1 MYKTFTA
8 ADYQRHMKLSENY
21 TIDGFMIYGTFRTY
35 PYEQFEDSLK
45 RLGVDYKKSKLEHDF
60 FNSVV
65 EFEIGTKKYW
75 LAVAYGGALLS
86 EYLHLACLFGS
97 KKNVLL
103 GSCGG
108 LKKGASSLELIVPD
122 WSYADESSAKAY
134 QPEANGRYE
143 ADKQLSDKLAAVM
156 SEKYTVH
163 RGATVTY
170 QAMMAE
176 TWEDVQNWSQQ
187 GFIGVEME
195 AATVFAASKHF
206 GVPAAAILRIGDNLI
221 EEETVMD
228 LNYENT
234 RDMRRQVSQD
244 AFDVIV
250 AELLNEKAR

>member
-1 MYKTFTA
+1 MYKSFTA
-8 ADYQRHMKLSENY
+8 VDYKRHLGLPEEYKLQ
-21 TIDGFMIYGTFRTY
+21 GFMVYGTFRSY
-35 PYEQFEDSLK
+35 PFEQFEDSLK
-45 RLGVDYKKSKLEHDF
+45 RLGVEYKKSKLEHDF
-60 FNSVV
+60 FGSLV
-65 EFEIGTKKYW
+65 EFEVNSKKYW
-75 LAVAYGGALLS
+75 LAIAYGGAILS

-97 KKNVLL
+97 KKNILL

-108 LKKGASSLELIVPD
+108 LKKGASSLELIIPE

-134 QPEANGRYE
+134 QPDAKGRYE
-143 ADKQLSDKLAAVM
+143 ANKQLSDKLAAKL

-176 TWEDVQNWSQQ
+176 TWEDIQNWSKQ
-187 GFIGVEME
+187 GYVGVEME
-195 AATVFAASKHF
+195 AATVFAASNHF
-206 GVPAAAILRIGDNLI
+206 NVPAAAILRIGDNLI

-228 LNYENT
+228 VNYEST

-250 AELLNEKAR
+250 QELLNG